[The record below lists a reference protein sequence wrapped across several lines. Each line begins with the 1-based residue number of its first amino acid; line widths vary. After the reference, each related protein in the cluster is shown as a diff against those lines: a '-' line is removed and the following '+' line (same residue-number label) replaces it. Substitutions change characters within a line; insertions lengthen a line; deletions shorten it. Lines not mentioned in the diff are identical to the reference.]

1 MKYSYIKSRKKS
13 IFTPE
18 MQLLSV
24 FFGITISMLFL
35 TYFFLLLKDYRFTQN
50 RLDITSKKEN
60 VILQTNDMEKKI
72 TFIERQNILSESIFT
87 KNTVLKDSIS
97 NMFDL
102 VPQRITLS
110 EAKLLENGLV
120 LYGITPNKD
129 VYNFMLQAP
138 LRSIFHR
145 TYTSFYPTKS
155 GWTRF
160 VSTNYIDKEEDIPQ
174 KDLLLDEDNLEEEEI
189 EDEY

>member
-13 IFTPE
+13 LFTPE

-24 FFGITISMLFL
+24 FFGITISMLIF
-35 TYFFLLLKDYRFTQN
+35 TYAFLLFKDYRFTQDKIN
-50 RLDITSKKEN
+50 IIQQRESVN
-60 VILQTNDMEKKI
+60 VEIEDMEDKIAFILQEST
-72 TFIERQNILSESIFT
+72 LSESIFT

-102 VPQRITLS
+102 VPERITLS
-110 EAKLLENGLV
+110 EAKLLENGLI
-120 LYGITPNKD
+120 LYGITPNRD

-145 TYTSFYPTKS
+145 TYSSFYPAQN
-155 GWTRF
+155 GWLRF
-160 VSTNYIDKEEDIPQ
+160 VSTNYIDKEEEIIPT
-174 KDLLLDEDNLEEEEI
+174 EESDNEN
-189 EDEY
+189 

>member
-24 FFGITISMLFL
+24 FFGITIFMLIL
-35 TYFFLLLKDYRFTQN
+35 TYTFLVFKDYRFTQ
-50 RLDITSKKEN
+50 DKIEFIAQKEEVN
-60 VILQTNDMEKKI
+60 LEIENMQKRI
-72 TFIERQNILSESIFT
+72 TFIEKENILSESVFT
-87 KNTVLKDSIS
+87 KNSVLKDSIA

-102 VPQRITLS
+102 VPSRITLS

-138 LRSIFHR
+138 LRSIFHK
-145 TYTSFYPTKS
+145 TYSSFYPAKN
-155 GWTRF
+155 GWLRF
-160 VSTNYIDKEEDIPQ
+160 VSTNYADTEDDLIIKEEID
-174 KDLLLDEDNLEEEEI
+174 D